1 MLENWIY
8 FCALP
13 AAAGFILDLI
23 FGDPKSIPHPVVII
37 GRLISFF
44 EKRLL
49 ASAGVLEAMLGALT
63 LLVVILAAAEA
74 VRQAKRTPAGQRRAA
89 GKAMKKQTKTQ
100 PTAGD
105 LLRGKKY
112 GGGSLYRDV

>member
-23 FGDPKSIPHPVVII
+23 FGDPKPIPHPVVII

-44 EKRLL
+44 EKRLRP
-49 ASAGVLEAMLGALT
+49 EGAKS
-63 LLVVILAAAEA
+63 AAAE
-74 VRQAKRTPAGQRRAA
+74 RR
-89 GKAMKKQTKTQ
+89 
-100 PTAGD
+100 
-105 LLRGKKY
+105 
-112 GGGSLYRDV
+112 

>member
-49 ASAGVLEAMLGALT
+49 ASAGRGEVSCRRKKVKESSEKDAGSGRSGAPG
-63 LLVVILAAAEA
+63 EEN
-74 VRQAKRTPAGQRRAA
+74 AG

-100 PTAGD
+100 PAAGD

-112 GGGSLYRDV
+112 RGGSLYRDV

>member
-23 FGDPKSIPHPVVII
+23 FGDPKPIPHPVVII

-49 ASAGVLEAMLGALT
+49 ASAGRGE
-63 LLVVILAAAEA
+63 
-74 VRQAKRTPAGQRRAA
+74 RR
-89 GKAMKKQTKTQ
+89 
-100 PTAGD
+100 
-105 LLRGKKY
+105 
-112 GGGSLYRDV
+112 

>member
-49 ASAGVLEAMLGALT
+49 ASAGRGEVSCRRKKVKESSEKDAGGGRSGAPG
-63 LLVVILAAAEA
+63 EEN
-74 VRQAKRTPAGQRRAA
+74 AGGTAA
-89 GKAMKKQTKTQ
+89 G
-100 PTAGD
+100 
-105 LLRGKKY
+105 
-112 GGGSLYRDV
+112 GGESRCV

>member
-49 ASAGVLEAMLGALT
+49 ASAGRGEVSCRRKKVKESSEKDA
-63 LLVVILAAAEA
+63 A